1 MYNASLHPSKQPYN
15 CLTRRQL
22 HYYTEHPTHQS
33 HDVTALDRKHYEMHA
48 NSNNK
53 AACYTAAK
61 GNVMA
66 VLSQ

>member
-1 MYNASLHPSKQPYN
+1 MLPFLLPSSPLN
-15 CLTRRQL
+15 VLLSRHL
-22 HYYTEHPTHQS
+22 HYYTEHLTHQS
-33 HDVTALDRKHYEMHA
+33 HDVTALDKKHYEMHA

-53 AACYTAAK
+53 AAWHTAAK